1 MAGYSFTLV
10 GGYFGTAAW
19 TAVNIVIL
27 ILCILLPLA
36 GAIILQVYLSKKE
49 NRWPGLLL
57 PILFFIP
64 SLLVMLLYLLRSVFS
79 GFAAGAA
86 LGFALLLFIICNI
99 PTAILLVIYTVIRGP
114 RKNKKEINKMNIQ
127 DLS

>member
-10 GGYFGTAAW
+10 GGYFVTAAW

-36 GAIILQVYLSKKE
+36 GAIVLQVYLSKKE

-64 SLLVMLLYLLRSVFS
+64 SLIITSVFLLRSIS
-79 GFAAGAA
+79 GGVGAT
-86 LGFALLLFIICNI
+86 LGSALLVFIICNI

-114 RKNKKEINKMNIQ
+114 RKNKNEIDKMNIQ

>member
-10 GGYFGTAAW
+10 GGYFVTAAW
-19 TAVNIVIL
+19 TSVNIVIL

-64 SLLVMLLYLLRSVFS
+64 SLIITSVILLRSVF
-79 GFAAGAA
+79 AGSEGVA